1 MARTVHGFIYLGLGA
16 ALMYLMDPQQG
27 RKRRNDLANR
37 LDSTRRKVRHGTD
50 LVLRDAT
57 NRTHGVLVQTRQWLR
72 SQRERLEN
80 RASNDPSVSP
90 GMGPAIGAA
99 KNALAP
105 WMRERWSP
113 AQRALAGMVGAGLAT
128 SGYVRG
134 GFGGLV
140 MTMAGIGLV
149 ARAGAN
155 ERLGVLAHGKGFSVD
170 RTIRVDAPVEEVFA
184 YWRNLEHFPR
194 WMSHVREVRA
204 LGGERYHWAV
214 DGPAGAPVEWDSEL
228 TGVRENRA
236 LVPGFFAS
244 CRAYFF
250 RFFRLAL
257 VTGLL
262 YVLLLWLIHPWA
274 AVLMLA
280 AANIVFDYAK
290 VRTVVENRRSVLVAL
305 GAAWRFIRK
314 NPASAI
320 GVYLLDVLLF
330 AIVLGVY
337 GMAAPSSGGN
347 GVMVWPAFA
356 IGQAYILARLAVR
369 MIFFATEAALVQGQ

>member
-236 LVPGFFAS
+236 LAWRTVEGSAVEHS
-244 CRAYFF
+244 GRV
-250 RFFRLAL
+250 RFFPEGGGTRVHVELQYAPPGGVIGEAVAKAFGVDPASEIDDDLAKL
-257 VTGLL
+257 AGL
-262 YVLLLWLIHPWA
+262 IASRPAPA
-274 AVLMLA
+274 ARPRKSGSQGM
-280 AANIVFDYAK
+280 
-290 VRTVVENRRSVLVAL
+290 
-305 GAAWRFIRK
+305 GAA
-314 NPASAI
+314 PA
-320 GVYLLDVLLF
+320 
-330 AIVLGVY
+330 
-337 GMAAPSSGGN
+337 
-347 GVMVWPAFA
+347 
-356 IGQAYILARLAVR
+356 
-369 MIFFATEAALVQGQ
+369 